1 MTDNAPPPHCDWIDD
16 DSADGAWA
24 TSCGHLFVLT
34 DGGTPAQN
42 RMAFCCYC
50 GKPLTSENEAA

>member
-1 MTDNAPPPHCDWIDD
+1 MTDNAPPHCDWIDD

-24 TSCGHLFVLT
+24 TSCGGLFVLN
-34 DGGTPAQN
+34 DGTPAKN

-50 GKPLTSENEAA
+50 GKPLTVPAENEAA